1 MDLHKSGGLSVIVE
15 KLILK
20 DRVEDSMSK
29 KKTLAKNFA
38 VQASILAIASIVSKL
53 IGMIYNIPFA
63 NILSTEGNGYYGAAQ
78 TVYALILLIATFSIP
93 AAVSKIMAER
103 IERGEYR
110 NVKRIFN
117 GAMLYV
123 LVVGGVAAIVTYWGA
138 PYFVTENAV
147 LSLKVLAP
155 TIFLSGF
162 LSVYRGY
169 FQAYGNMVPTSI
181 SQIVEQIFNAIFSI
195 TAAVL
200 FMKWALLLGYEKG
213 STTYDAFGAAGGTL
227 GTGVAVLAG
236 LIYMIFLFG
245 REKKELSQRMEQ
257 DETEH
262 LLSYREVIK
271 LLLMIATPIIFSS
284 FIYNVNVTLDMTI
297 FQKMMA
303 DMGMDGDVIDGQYGM
318 YSRMYLV
325 LANVPIAM
333 AAAVASAVIPA
344 VSSAFAVKDFT
355 ECNRKISQSMQLTMV
370 LTIPCAVG
378 FAVLGKPVV
387 RLLYYSL
394 SEQDIE
400 MVAGLLLLGGISIVL
415 YGVSSVFNGVLQG
428 IGKVNV
434 PVISSAT
441 ALILHVIV
449 LIPLIAV
456 TKFGIY
462 SLILATAFYAV
473 VVVVMN
479 YQVIKRQ
486 LSYRVEWKQT
496 VGVPLAAAVIMGVV
510 TFFVYRIFELVC
522 NTVMGAYAS
531 NAVATL
537 LSICI
542 AVSVYFI
549 SMIKIGGYTK
559 EMLLAIPKGT
569 LLVNIAE
576 KLHLI

>member
-1 MDLHKSGGLSVIVE
+1 MGKNN
-15 KLILK
+15 
-20 DRVEDSMSK
+20 RV
-29 KKTLAKNFA
+29 AKNFA

-53 IGMIYNIPFA
+53 IGMLYNIPFA
-63 NILSTEGNGYYGAAQ
+63 NILSKEGNGYYGAAQ

-103 IERGEYR
+103 IEKGEYR

-123 LVVGGVAAIVTYWGA
+123 FVVGGIAAIVTYIGA

-147 LSLKVLAP
+147 FSLRVLAP

-181 SQIVEQIFNAIFSI
+181 SQIVEQIFNAVVSI
-195 TAAVL
+195 VAAIL
-200 FMKWALLLGYEKG
+200 FMKWAMALGYEKG
-213 STTYDAFGAAGGTL
+213 TTSYDSFGAAGGTF

-236 LIYMIFLFG
+236 LIYMVVLF
-245 REKKELSQRMEQ
+245 RKEKKDLGQRMQE
-257 DETEH
+257 DTTEH
-262 LLSYREVIK
+262 LLSYKEVIK
-271 LLLMIATPIIFSS
+271 LLLLIATPIIFSS

-297 FQKMMA
+297 FQKMMGY
-303 DMGMDGDVIDGQYGM
+303 MGMDGEVIDGQYGM

-333 AAAVASAVIPA
+333 AAAVASAVIPS
-344 VSSAFAVKDFT
+344 VSSAYSVNNKV
-355 ECNRKISQSMQLTMV
+355 ECNRKITQSMQLTMV
-370 LTIPCAVG
+370 LTVPCAVG

-394 SEQDIE
+394 SANDTN
-400 MVAGLLLLGGISIVL
+400 MVANLLLLGGVSIVL

-434 PVISSAT
+434 PVISSAV
-441 ALILHVIV
+441 ALVLHVIV
-449 LIPLIAV
+449 LVPLISV
-456 TKFGIY
+456 IKLGIY
-462 SLILATAFYAV
+462 SLILATAFYAIV
-473 VVVVMN
+473 VVIMN
-479 YQVIKRQ
+479 YRVIKKE
-486 LSYRVEWKQT
+486 LEYKVEWKQT
-496 VGVPLAAAVIMGVV
+496 LGVPFLSAIIMGIVAFFAYWGLDVV
-510 TFFVYRIFELVC
+510 FK
-522 NTVMGAYAS
+522 NVMNEYVS

-537 LSICI
+537 IAICI
-542 AVSVYFI
+542 AVGVYFI
-549 SMIKIGGYTK
+549 SMIKIGGYTE
-559 EMLLAIPKGT
+559 EMLLAFPKGS
-569 LLVNIAE
+569 LLVKIAR

>member
-1 MDLHKSGGLSVIVE
+1 MGKNN
-15 KLILK
+15 
-20 DRVEDSMSK
+20 RV
-29 KKTLAKNFA
+29 AKNFA

-53 IGMIYNIPFA
+53 IGMLYNIPFA
-63 NILSTEGNGYYGAAQ
+63 NILSKEGNGYYGAAQ

-103 IERGEYR
+103 IEKGEYR

-123 LVVGGVAAIVTYWGA
+123 FVVGGIAAIVTYIGA

-147 LSLKVLAP
+147 FSLRVLAP

-181 SQIVEQIFNAIFSI
+181 SQIVEQIFNAVVSI
-195 TAAVL
+195 VAAIL
-200 FMKWALLLGYEKG
+200 FMKWAMALGHEKG
-213 STTYDAFGAAGGTL
+213 TTSYDSFGAAGGTF

-236 LIYMIFLFG
+236 LIYMVVLF
-245 REKKELSQRMEQ
+245 RKEKKDLGQRMQE
-257 DETEH
+257 DTTEY
-262 LLSYREVIK
+262 LLSYKEVIK
-271 LLLMIATPIIFSS
+271 LLLLIATPIIFSS

-297 FQKMMA
+297 FQKMMGY
-303 DMGMDGDVIDGQYGM
+303 MGMDGEVIDGQYGM

-333 AAAVASAVIPA
+333 AAAVASAVIPS
-344 VSSAFAVKDFT
+344 VSSAYSVNNKV
-355 ECNRKISQSMQLTMV
+355 ECNRKITQSMQLTMV

-394 SEQDIE
+394 SDNDTN
-400 MVAGLLLLGGISIVL
+400 MVANLLLLGGFSIVL

-434 PVISSAT
+434 PVISSAI
-441 ALILHVIV
+441 ALVLHVIV
-449 LIPLIAV
+449 LVPLISV
-456 TKFGIY
+456 IKLGIY
-462 SLILATAFYAV
+462 SLILATAFYAIV
-473 VVVVMN
+473 VVIMN
-479 YQVIKRQ
+479 YRVIKKE
-486 LSYRVEWKQT
+486 LEYKVEWKQT
-496 VGVPLAAAVIMGVV
+496 LGVPFLSAIIMGIVAFFAYWGLDVV
-510 TFFVYRIFELVC
+510 FK
-522 NTVMGAYAS
+522 NVMNEYVS

-537 LSICI
+537 IAICI
-542 AVSVYFI
+542 AVGVYFI
-549 SMIKIGGYTK
+549 SMIKIGGYTE
-559 EMLLAIPKGT
+559 EMLLAFPKGS
-569 LLVNIAE
+569 LLVKIAR